1 MPGEINHVDLQ
12 QAHMDEHCFCNSRRE
27 MIPRLVPRLPWLD
40 NVCHSPCGVCRL
52 TLDIAS
58 PCPLVGEPR
67 GILHVQASGR
77 QLEFR
82 HGARLLVGLGL
93 VLDVFISSQ
102 PRVRPNIGGRK
113 ACLQRQYLFFFFETA
128 HGMPNQPSLF
138 ARRPPTPG
146 GRRWRFHSS
155 HWHYQ
160 DDWCLLTWAVPLPIQ
175 LLSQLR
181 QFFGGS

>member
-1 MPGEINHVDLQ
+1 MRLDARRDHPHVDLQ

-58 PCPLVGEPR
+58 PRPLVDEPR

-113 ACLQRQYLFFFFETA
+113 ACLQRQYLFFFSRRHTECPT
-128 HGMPNQPSLF
+128 NQ
-138 ARRPPTPG
+138 A
-146 GRRWRFHSS
+146 SS
-155 HWHYQ
+155 PAAPQ
-160 DDWCLLTWAVPLPIQ
+160 PLAAGVGDFIPAIGII
-175 LLSQLR
+175 R
-181 QFFGGS
+181 MIGAC